1 MLNKL
6 YTVSIKKERENWYKK
21 CIFERDWRAK
31 NIFEVDYAKEKYV
44 FVTDSTSNI
53 IVSDYFISAY
63 TAYASLFNF
72 SIVLITDSSS
82 NIDP

>member
-1 MLNKL
+1 MFFKL
-6 YTVSIKKERENWYKK
+6 SEKIPK
-21 CIFERDWRAK
+21 FGL
-31 NIFEVDYAKEKYV
+31 VDYAKEKYV

-63 TAYASLFNF
+63 TAYASLFSF